1 MLFSVI
7 LRTKNEIKNIETFYK
22 SVLHQTYKN
31 YELIVIDNFS
41 TDGTFEYCKENR
53 IRIYQKGHERIA
65 QGNYGMLKKARGD
78 IVGYFDADMILSPNL
93 LLSAK
98 LSFEKYD
105 DATVALH
112 VPEIILGNNF
122 WSRVRRLERSFYNN
136 TLIDAA
142 RLIKKQA
149 LHKVNGFD
157 EKNFVTP
164 SAEDWDLDK
173 RLKRIGKIR
182 PLINID
188 TKKKQWNL
196 SLYKIINRNLENAY
210 KRSSGFF
217 HDERNFSIKWYL
229 KKKIYYSKSIEKYK
243 NKWGKNDKDI
253 QRQLGIKYRYFDVFF
268 RLKNLNKIIL
278 NPIKFLS
285 IYFLIITIGFM
296 YLKKNILKK

>member
-53 IRIYQKGHERIA
+53 IRIYQKGPERIA